1 MKRVQK
7 SLLQELASIKLSRNY
22 IIALSL
28 VAALTICGQVLI
40 QRSIGLQQKDAHHIN
55 IAGKQSTYSQEL
67 SKLAL
72 LLISERDKAPL
83 RDRLKVTLEKWKR
96 HHDGLMNGDE
106 ALGLRANNNEYIASM
121 FQEIE
126 TPFNLIYN
134 NVILIIREQSI
145 SNIKKS
151 VKIIIENETSFLDGM
166 EKIVE
171 EYEHKASNKVSLLRK
186 IEAILFIL
194 TLFTLGIEAIFIF
207 KPSVNFVN
215 KSIAALKASDI
226 KSRKGASQLKMT
238 NKALKS
244 SLKELTSLN
253 MALEEATLMVKM
265 NPSGM
270 IDYVNNNF
278 CSVLAYEEN
287 ELIGERFNTIC
298 DKFLS
303 PSVFTDMWNHVEEG
317 KVWKKEIVLH
327 HKEGQ
332 QLWMDMVSIPIQN
345 QDKSITQCISLFNNI
360 SSKLEEK
367 INEQRIKTASVIEGQ
382 EEERLRIS
390 RELHDGLGQMLSA
403 LKFNMGSLKLVDTD
417 KEKRKLEGIKKL
429 LQETITEIRKISFNL
444 MPSVLND
451 YGLVSALKILTEELT
466 KHTGIYMH
474 FELRSLYKRVDKS
487 VEVTIYRTVQ
497 EAINNAVKYSESE
510 RIEVIMYCDDD
521 YIHIHIIDEGKGF
534 DLSAPRKKQASYGR
548 GIINMRERTKLV
560 KGDFAIDS
568 IPNQGTK
575 VHIKVPL

>member
-1 MKRVQK
+1 M
-7 SLLQELASIKLSRNY
+7 
-22 IIALSL
+22 
-28 VAALTICGQVLI
+28 
-40 QRSIGLQQKDAHHIN
+40 LQQEDAYHIN
-55 IAGKQSTYSQEL
+55 IAGKQSTYSQQL

-72 LLISERDKAPL
+72 LLISKEDKVPI
-83 RDRLKVTLEKWKR
+83 RHTLQTTLNTWKKY
-96 HHDGLMNGDE
+96 HDGLKCGDKS
-106 ALGLRANNNEYIASM
+106 LGLSVNNNLYILEM
-121 FQEIE
+121 FERIE
-126 TPFNLIYN
+126 LPFNQIYN
-134 NVILIIREQSI
+134 NIALIIRENSV

-151 VKIIIENETSFLDGM
+151 VNIIIKNEAFFLDGM

-171 EYEHKASNKVSLLRK
+171 EYEHEAFYKVNLLRK
-186 IEAILFIL
+186 IEAILFALTIFIL
-194 TLFTLGIEAIFIF
+194 AIEAVFIF
-207 KPSVNFVN
+207 RPSIRFVN

-226 KSRKGASQLKMT
+226 KTRKGANQLKMA

-253 MALEEATLMVKM
+253 MALDEATLMVRM

-270 IDYVNNNF
+270 IDNVNNNF
-278 CSVLAYEEN
+278 CDLLDYTESQ
-287 ELIGERFNTIC
+287 LIGERFNTIC

-303 PSVFTDMWNHVEEG
+303 PSVFTEMWDHVEKGE
-317 KVWKKEIVLH
+317 VWKKEIVLH
-327 HKEGQ
+327 HKDGR

-345 QDKSITQCISLFNNI
+345 QDKSVTSCISLFNNI

-382 EEERLRIS
+382 EEERMRIS

-403 LKFNMGSLKLVDTD
+403 LKFNMGSLKLIDNEKERD
-417 KEKRKLEGIKKL
+417 KLKGIKKL

-466 KHTGIYMH
+466 KHTGVYMH
-474 FELRSLYKRVDKS
+474 FELQSLYKRVDKS

-510 RIEVIMYCDDD
+510 SIEVLMCCDEQ
-521 YIHIHIIDEGKGF
+521 YIHLNIVDQGKGF
-534 DLSAPRKKQASYGR
+534 DPTEPRNKQSSFGR

-560 KGDFAIDS
+560 KGNFSIDS
-568 IPNQGTK
+568 TPGKGTK
-575 VHIKVPL
+575 VHIKVPIAQ